1 MKKELELYIHVPFC
15 VRKCAYCDFLS
26 GPSDDVTIQNYV
38 EALCREIRAN
48 AELAKEHIV
57 TTIFFG
63 GGTPSILSGE
73 QMGHIFAN
81 LRNVFEIAED
91 AEITTEANPG
101 TVSKEK
107 LCAYRDAGMN
117 RISFGLQSANND
129 DLKLL
134 GRIHTYEEF
143 LESFQLARTCGFEN
157 INVDLISAIPK
168 QTLVSWEESLK
179 KIIELNPEHIS
190 AYSLIIEEGTPFA
203 KLYGEGCD
211 NEKDLP
217 SEEEEREIYK
227 RTEELLKASGYRRY
241 EISNYAK
248 DGKECKHNLGYWE
261 RKDYLGLG
269 LGASSLVDNVRFH
282 NTEDLQM
289 YLVKSAALEEIREDK
304 DILDTVAQMEEYVFL
319 GMRKMEGIL
328 LNKELL
334 EHYNDNIKRMEKQ
347 GLVEIQN
354 GYMKLT
360 KEGIDVSNYV
370 FAEILF

>member
-1 MKKELELYIHVPFC
+1 MKAF
-15 VRKCAYCDFLS
+15 
-26 GPSDDVTIQNYV
+26 
-38 EALCREIRAN
+38 
-48 AELAKEHIV
+48 
-57 TTIFFG
+57 
-63 GGTPSILSGE
+63 
-73 QMGHIFAN
+73 
-81 LRNVFEIAED
+81 
-91 AEITTEANPG
+91 
-101 TVSKEK
+101 
-107 LCAYRDAGMN
+107 
-117 RISFGLQSANND
+117 
-129 DLKLL
+129 
-134 GRIHTYEEF
+134 
-143 LESFQLARTCGFEN
+143 
-157 INVDLISAIPK
+157 
-168 QTLVSWEESLK
+168 
-179 KIIELNPEHIS
+179 
-190 AYSLIIEEGTPFA
+190 
-203 KLYGEGCD
+203 
-211 NEKDLP
+211 
-217 SEEEEREIYK
+217 
-227 RTEELLKASGYRRY
+227 GYRRY

-248 DGKECKHNLGYWE
+248 EGKECKHNLGYWE

-334 EHYNDNIKRMEKQ
+334 EHYNNNIKRMEKQ

>member
-1 MKKELELYIHVPFC
+1 MKSFMAKVWEFIKQKCWYIIL
-15 VRKCAYCDFLS
+15 LS
-26 GPSDDVTIQNYV
+26 AS
-38 EALCREIRAN
+38 
-48 AELAKEHIV
+48 
-57 TTIFFG
+57 
-63 GGTPSILSGE
+63 
-73 QMGHIFAN
+73 
-81 LRNVFEIAED
+81 
-91 AEITTEANPG
+91 
-101 TVSKEK
+101 
-107 LCAYRDAGMN
+107 
-117 RISFGLQSANND
+117 
-129 DLKLL
+129 
-134 GRIHTYEEF
+134 
-143 LESFQLARTCGFEN
+143 
-157 INVDLISAIPK
+157 
-168 QTLVSWEESLK
+168 
-179 KIIELNPEHIS
+179 S
-190 AYSLIIEEGTPFA
+190 AYVW
-203 KLYGEGCD
+203 Y
-211 NEKDLP
+211 
-217 SEEEEREIYK
+217 Y
-227 RTEELLKASGYRRY
+227 RY